1 MSSKEKQNTINDN
14 VIGEKNVKNNNTK
27 TNNTKNQNNTRV
39 TSYPCKQTK
48 GYQPKMRST
57 LSGAAKHL
65 SLKSKKDSKVLK
77 SSCEMREISPINKG
91 N

>member
-1 MSSKEKQNTINDN
+1 MSLKMLKMPKEKQNAVNDN
-14 VIGEKNVKNNNTK
+14 VIDEKNTKNNTK
-27 TNNTKNQNNTRV
+27 TNNTTTNNTKNQNNTRV
-39 TSYPCKQTK
+39 SSYPCKQTK

-77 SSCEMREISPINKG
+77 FL
-91 N
+91 